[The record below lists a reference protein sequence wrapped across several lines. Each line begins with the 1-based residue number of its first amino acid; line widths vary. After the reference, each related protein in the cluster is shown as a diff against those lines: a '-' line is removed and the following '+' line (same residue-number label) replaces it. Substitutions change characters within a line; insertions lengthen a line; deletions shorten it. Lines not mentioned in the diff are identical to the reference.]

1 MLKNLFRSLVKG
13 KASAAEIEALL
24 AQAKER
30 RTAGEPRAAIALYRQ
45 ALDAGAP
52 AADAHLQL
60 GVLHQSL
67 SEHDQAIEELRRA
80 IALAPENPDPFC
92 VLGTV
97 MADLRRVNEAIS
109 LFERSLELKPD
120 LAESHFNLGL
130 ARFERGDFNG
140 AAASFS
146 RCQALNR
153 GEPWDAA
160 RRADLSRAP
169 QPPFDPKDMGVNRV
183 KLGHDCQ
190 QLEHLL
196 RLGRLPASYEGV
208 LADYRALLAEVAHV
222 DLDMLVAFD
231 AARHPLVARTYKRPV
246 YLAEGVAPAGPV
258 INPGL
263 DLRAIEARY
272 FAAEPNAIAVDEL
285 LTPEALAEVRR
296 FCFES
301 TFWNNIKP
309 GYLGAYFYDG
319 FFSPLLLRLAYELR
333 ESLPAIFRGQPLQMM
348 WGYKCEYGLP
358 GLAVHADNA
367 AVNVNF
373 WITDDAANLEPQG
386 GGLLV
391 YPQDAPQDWGFAKY
405 NNDPGFI
412 LRYLEST
419 GDEPMRVPYRANR
432 AVVFDSDLF
441 HASDRP
447 NFRDGYLNRRINI
460 TLLYGLRTE

>member
-1 MLKNLFRSLVKG
+1 VLRNLFSSLKR
-13 KASAAEIEALL
+13 KASPEQIESLL

-30 RTAGEPRAAIALYRQ
+30 RKAGEPRAAIALYRE
-45 ALDAGAP
+45 ALEAGAP
-52 AADAHLQL
+52 PADTHLQL

-67 SEHDQAIEELRRA
+67 AENEQAITELRRA
-80 IALAPENPDPFC
+80 IHIAPENPDPLC

-97 MADLRRVNEAIS
+97 MLDLRRVDEAIS

-130 ARFERGDFNG
+130 ARFERGEFIR

-160 RRADLSRAP
+160 RRADLSRDPAP
-169 QPPFDPKDMGVNRV
+169 SFEPKDMGVNRM
-183 KLGHDCQ
+183 KLRHDCE
-190 QLEHLL
+190 QLDYLL
-196 RLGRLPASYEGV
+196 SLGRLPASYAAV

-222 DLDMLVAFD
+222 DVDMLVAFD

-246 YLAEGVAPAGPV
+246 HIVEGAAPHGPV
-258 INPGL
+258 INPEL
-263 DLRAIEARY
+263 DFRAIESRY
-272 FAAEPNAIAVDEL
+272 LNAEPNAIAVDSL
-285 LTPEALAEVRR
+285 LTPQALAEVRR

-301 TFWNNIKP
+301 TFWNNLKA

-319 FFSPLLLRLAYELR
+319 FFSPLLLQLAYELR
-333 ESLPAIFRGQPLQMM
+333 ESFPAIFRGHPLQMM
-348 WGYKCEYGLP
+348 WGFKCEYGLQAL
-358 GLAVHADNA
+358 GVHADNA

-373 WITDDAANLEPQG
+373 WITDDSANLEPAG
-386 GGLLV
+386 GGLLI
-391 YPQDAPQDWGFAKY
+391 YPQAAPQEWGFAKY
-405 NNDPGFI
+405 NHDPGFL

-419 GDEPMRVPYRANR
+419 GQQPIRVPYGTNR

-460 TLLYGLRTE
+460 TLLYGLRTA